1 MINNETLQEDV
12 TEREVQIMAEKAWKE
27 NDLIGLYFVTFD
39 NYLSAVKE
47 EVAKYNAMTLEER
60 KQLQE
65 TILTK
70 LGEIIRELENKFY
83 RQDWA
88 LFNKR

>member
-1 MINNETLQEDV
+1 MKRRGN
-12 TEREVQIMAEKAWKE
+12 
-27 NDLIGLYFVTFD
+27 
-39 NYLSAVKE
+39 

-83 RQDWA
+83 GQD
-88 LFNKR
+88 

>member
-12 TEREVQIMAEKAWKE
+12 TERKGHESSEVQIMAEKAWKE

-65 TILTK
+65 TVLTK

-83 RQDWA
+83 RQD
-88 LFNKR
+88 